1 MAVEMDQQ
9 LRSRDLEKGTG
20 PIFSSHMV
28 AHIWSQGS
36 TPASGLCRYQAC
48 TWCTDIHAS
57 QISIHIK

>member
-36 TPASGLCRYQAC
+36 TPALDSADTRHAHGVQIYMQAKYQF
-48 TWCTDIHAS
+48 T
-57 QISIHIK
+57 